1 MINAA
6 NRSSDASFTHC
17 SPIGLVPNL
26 ELVGA
31 VGARLQS
38 ERPVTIGASERAVRP
53 ARAASTRR
61 YVMCPPQFFAVTYS
75 INPWMNPADPVDRDR
90 AQAQWAMLKATY
102 ESLGHRVDVVDP
114 DPALPDMVF
123 AANGALVSGGQAVA
137 ARFRHPERARE
148 SALYAAALRRQGI
161 HVYEPEFVNEGE
173 GDFLHTGRGILAG
186 HGFRSDVRSHSEIQ
200 ERLGL
205 PVISLRLI
213 DPRFYHLDTALGVLD
228 AETVTYFPDAF
239 SPGSREVLRRLFPN
253 AIIADFAD
261 ADVLGLNL
269 VSDGRNVVLPAKAT
283 GLADQLEAR
292 GFRPIGVELGEL
304 LKAGG
309 GPKCCTLELRS

>member
-1 MINAA
+1 
-6 NRSSDASFTHC
+6 
-17 SPIGLVPNL
+17 
-26 ELVGA
+26 
-31 VGARLQS
+31 
-38 ERPVTIGASERAVRP
+38 
-53 ARAASTRR
+53 
-61 YVMCPPQFFAVTYS
+61 MCPPRFFAVTYS
-75 INPWMNPADPVDRDR
+75 INPWMNPDDPVDRDLALR
-90 AQAQWAMLKATY
+90 QWAALKATY
-102 ESLGHRVDVVDP
+102 ESLGHRVEVVQA

-123 AANGALVSGGQAVA
+123 AANGALVSGGRAVA
-137 ARFRHPERARE
+137 ARFRHPERAAE
-148 SALYAAALRRQGI
+148 SGLYAAALRRQGI
-161 HVYEPEFVNEGE
+161 QVYEPEFVNEGE
-173 GDFLHTGRGILAG
+173 GDFLHAGPGILAG

-200 ERLGL
+200 ELLGL
-205 PVISLRLI
+205 PVVSLRLV

-228 AETVTYFPDAF
+228 HDTIAYFPDAF
-239 SPGSREVLRRLFPN
+239 SPGSREVLRRLFPD

-292 GFRPIGVELGEL
+292 GFRPVGVELAEL